1 MRSSRQHYRAGRSRS
16 RRRNRSRRLQRER
29 QTLNALVPVSQPT
42 PAAAIADS
50 LEDEHTVVETGTV
63 AKRVFECQLAHG
75 SSTVKVA
82 GFNNNAELY
91 QKIAEHFNDV
101 SEADILFCTVNT
113 HSADMTSMLSAN
125 LGLDDF
131 IFAHVK
137 GQRKEVQLTKTE
149 PLLGLTIVENGAG
162 KSIIKKIDPSSV
174 SARADPALQL
184 GDFVEQINGVPM
196 EGKRHFQ
203 VTRMLRQIPVGA
215 TITLR
220 LVSPHRSG
228 FSFISKRETSRLAS
242 PKALGS
248 GTDTIR
254 FRANGQAVVQEA
266 PNRVVIDKL
275 NAVFDQYLGLHDDDL
290 AQTVMEI
297 GRSCDNLLDMGE
309 RIRASEIGIF
319 QLPDELVFDMYGVIS
334 DWKADRLKP
343 AETSNALAQ
352 RAHVPHF

>member
-1 MRSSRQHYRAGRSRS
+1 MLCPSD
-16 RRRNRSRRLQRER
+16 RLSFR
-29 QTLNALVPVSQPT
+29 
-42 PAAAIADS
+42 
-50 LEDEHTVVETGTV
+50 
-63 AKRVFECQLAHG
+63 
-75 SSTVKVA
+75 
-82 GFNNNAELY
+82 
-91 QKIAEHFNDV
+91 
-101 SEADILFCTVNT
+101 
-113 HSADMTSMLSAN
+113 
-125 LGLDDF
+125 
-131 IFAHVK
+131 
-137 GQRKEVQLTKTE
+137 
-149 PLLGLTIVENGAG
+149 LLGLTIVENGAG

-254 FRANGQAVVQEA
+254 FRANGQAVVQVRFSLNFIFCSCDAVLGLFYNSLQEA

-319 QLPDELVFDMYGVIS
+319 QLPDELVFDVS
-334 DWKADRLKP
+334 
-343 AETSNALAQ
+343 
-352 RAHVPHF
+352 F